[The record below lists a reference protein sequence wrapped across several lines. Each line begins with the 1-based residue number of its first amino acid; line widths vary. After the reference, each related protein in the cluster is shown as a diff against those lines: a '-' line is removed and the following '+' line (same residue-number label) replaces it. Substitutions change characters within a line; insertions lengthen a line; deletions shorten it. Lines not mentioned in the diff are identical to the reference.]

1 MSLIRQFSTAKVKCS
16 VFISRGNRTLPNS
29 PAVSCSYP
37 LNLVQNYIREK
48 SMMKLKCGLF
58 LLAILF
64 GINACSRDKDEI
76 CSFIT
81 SNNDSYYYTLPNL
94 LPDEIVRQFSHGGN
108 ESIIKL
114 NLNNNQKS
122 SINQSGEYYL
132 YYDDKIEQLDNFEYY
147 LFNNGMYDVQC
158 VGFYHPKIE
167 NPYESYLMTKS
178 SYKAF
183 KKRHQNKDIS
193 FKNKICKERIR
204 YSQEI
209 TNEIVQYK
217 IDFNGDKKDDYVIIY
232 KVYLKGSFFVK
243 KYELKITNGEIFS
256 GFFGGL
262 FYVPFHDYSAI
273 KSNYASNNSG
283 EAYDYLLLFDKGS
296 YKKREM
302 IINTSFSY

>member
-1 MSLIRQFSTAKVKCS
+1 
-16 VFISRGNRTLPNS
+16 
-29 PAVSCSYP
+29 
-37 LNLVQNYIREK
+37 
-48 SMMKLKCGLF
+48 MMKLKCGLF

-178 SYKAF
+178 GYEAF
-183 KKRHQNKDIS
+183 KRLHKKKDIS
-193 FKNKICKERIR
+193 FNDKIWKEKIN
-204 YSQEI
+204 YSHEI
-209 TNEIVQYK
+209 TNAEKQYK
-217 IDFNGDKKDDYVIIY
+217 IDFNGDGNDDYLIIY
-232 KVYLKGSFFVK
+232 KSYYNDTKYIK
-243 KYELKITNGEIFS
+243 KYILKITNGSELS

-262 FYVPFHDYSAI
+262 FYVSFHDYPMI
-273 KSNYASNNSG
+273 KSNYTSDNSG
-283 EAYDYLLLFDKGS
+283 EAYDYFLFFDKGS
-296 YKKREM
+296 FKENK
-302 IINTSFSY
+302 IIVNTSFSY